1 MEQQQA
7 PSDAGPQTAE
17 PRASILIVDDHPANL
32 VALEAILAPLG
43 HELVMARSGE
53 EALRH
58 ILQREFALILLDV
71 QMADMNGFETAGLI
85 KQHPRSRHIPIIFI
99 TAVSRDAVHVF
110 RGYSQGAVDYLV
122 KPFDADILRSKTAVF
137 IELFLRGEKL
147 KLQERMLRERDR
159 EVLERKS
166 QERYRRLLD
175 VMPECIWAA
184 DASGKVNYWNRP
196 GLAYCGLKLADVR
209 EESFWECLHPDDR
222 PEARAHWEAG
232 LRSGASFERQV
243 RIKRAADGSYRW
255 HLARA
260 VPEREPEGHIV
271 GWIATATD
279 IDDQKRAEDAL
290 RKAVILRDDFL
301 SVASHELRTPLTSL
315 KLEVANLSRIARRDG
330 AESAPRLIAKVEK
343 IDSQAARLHR
353 LIDELL
359 DVSRIAAGRLEL
371 HVELVDLAQIVNEV
385 GVRFTDEAAR
395 VGSTLNVH
403 APNADRRPLGQ
414 EPARPGHHQP
424 GLERHQV
431 RRLQADRCLAGKPGR
446 PRRHH
451 HPRSGPGHRPPRSRT
466 HLRPLRTGRVQPP
479 LRRHR
484 PGPVDRQADHRC
496 ARWHRVGRKQA
507 GHGIHLHRR
516 TAPARGHDAAP
527 ADRGRARAPGCDL
540 CAVVT
545 VDLIIAAAPAR
556 MTTSTFTTVLLGC

>member
-1 MEQQQA
+1 MSDQPQSPADPNLA
-7 PSDAGPQTAE
+7 PVE

-43 HELVMARSGE
+43 HQLVMARSGE
-53 EALRH
+53 EALRQ
-58 ILQREFALILLDV
+58 ILHRDFALILLDV

-110 RGYSQGAVDYLV
+110 RGYSHGAVDYLV
-122 KPFDADILRSKTAVF
+122 KPFDADILRSKAAVF
-137 IELFLRGEKL
+137 VELYVRGEKL
-147 KLQERMLRERDR
+147 KLQERLLRDRER

-175 VMPECIWAA
+175 AMPECIWAA

-196 GLAYCGLKLADVR
+196 GLAYCGLKVAEIR

-222 PEARAHWEAG
+222 ADARAHWDAG
-232 LRSGASFERQV
+232 LRSGAPFERQV

-260 VPEREPEGHIV
+260 VPDREPEGHIV

-290 RKAVILRDDFL
+290 RKAIVLRDDFL

-315 KLEVANLSRIARRDG
+315 KLEVANLSRIARREATDG
-330 AESAPRLIAKVEK
+330 APRLIAKVEK

-371 HVELVDLAQIVNEV
+371 QVELVDLAQIVNEV
-385 GVRFTDEAAR
+385 GTRFTDEAAR

-403 APNADRRPLGQ
+403 APEAVVGRWDKSRLDQVVTNLISNAIKYGDCKPIDVSVAGNKDRAVVTIRDRGLGIAPNDHERIFGRFERAASSRLYGGIGLGLWIVKQ
-414 EPARPGHHQP
+414 IIDALGGTVTVESTPGDGSTFIVDLP
-424 GLERHQV
+424 
-431 RRLQADRCLAGKPGR
+431 LQADKL
-446 PRRHH
+446 RR
-451 HPRSGPGHRPPRSRT
+451 GGHT
-466 HLRPLRTGRVQPP
+466 TGERVAAASVQP
-479 LRRHR
+479 
-484 PGPVDRQADHRC
+484 
-496 ARWHRVGRKQA
+496 
-507 GHGIHLHRR
+507 
-516 TAPARGHDAAP
+516 T
-527 ADRGRARAPGCDL
+527 
-540 CAVVT
+540 
-545 VDLIIAAAPAR
+545 
-556 MTTSTFTTVLLGC
+556 

>member
-1 MEQQQA
+1 VEQRQA
-7 PSDAGPQTAE
+7 PPDPGQQPVE
-17 PRASILIVDDHPANL
+17 PRASILVVDDHPANL
-32 VALEAILAPLG
+32 VAIEAILGPLG

-58 ILQREFALILLDV
+58 ILHREFALILLDV

-110 RGYSQGAVDYLV
+110 RGYSHGAVDYLV
-122 KPFDADILRSKTAVF
+122 KPFDADILRSKAAVF
-137 IELFLRGEKL
+137 IELFVRGEKL
-147 KLQERMLRERDR
+147 KLQERMLRERER
-159 EVLERKS
+159 EALERKS

-175 VMPECIWAA
+175 AMPECIWAA
-184 DASGKVNYWNRP
+184 DPAGKVNYWNRP
-196 GLAYCGLKLADVR
+196 GLAYCGLSATDIR
-209 EESFWECLHPDDR
+209 EESFWDCLHPDDR
-222 PEARAHWEAG
+222 VEARAHWEAG
-232 LRSGASFERQV
+232 LRSGAPFERQV

-315 KLEVANLSRIARRDG
+315 KLEVANLSRIARRDSADG
-330 AESAPRLIAKVEK
+330 APRLLAKVEK
-343 IDSQAARLHR
+343 IDSQATRLHR

-371 HVELVDLAQIVNEV
+371 HVELVDLAQIVNDV

-395 VGSTLNVH
+395 VGSTLNVN
-403 APNADRRPLGQ
+403 APNAVIGRWDKGRLDQVITNLVSNAIKYGDCKPIDVSLESASDRAVITIRDRGLGIAPHDHERIFGRFERAASSRHYGGIGLGLWIVKQ
-414 EPARPGHHQP
+414 IIDALGGTVSVESKPGTGSTFTVELP
-424 GLERHQV
+424 
-431 RRLQADRCLAGKPGR
+431 LQADVARHPPG
-446 PRRHH
+446 
-451 HPRSGPGHRPPRSRT
+451 GG
-466 HLRPLRTGRVQPP
+466 
-479 LRRHR
+479 
-484 PGPVDRQADHRC
+484 
-496 ARWHRVGRKQA
+496 
-507 GHGIHLHRR
+507 
-516 TAPARGHDAAP
+516 
-527 ADRGRARAPGCDL
+527 
-540 CAVVT
+540 AVER
-545 VDLIIAAAPAR
+545 IAASAR
-556 MTTSTFTTVLLGC
+556 S